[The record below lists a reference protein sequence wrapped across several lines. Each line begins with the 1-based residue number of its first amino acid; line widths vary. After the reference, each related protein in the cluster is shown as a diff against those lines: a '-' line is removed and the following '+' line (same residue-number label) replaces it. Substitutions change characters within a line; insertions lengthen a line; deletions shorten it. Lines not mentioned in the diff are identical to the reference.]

1 MNNRLLSAARHP
13 RQTRGTTSALLGIY
27 LNDHL
32 AGATA
37 GVERARHMARS
48 YGGSTLATVMEPLA
62 DEIAEDRAGL
72 LDIMRRLDIPVRQY
86 KVYAGRVAER
96 VGRLKSNGRLVRR
109 SPLSP
114 LVELEALRLGV
125 EGKSA
130 LWQAL
135 RELAADEERLD
146 ARLLDDLLERARRQQ
161 GTLEELRRRQVRAAF
176 QETQET

>member
-1 MNNRLLSAARHP
+1 MNHHTRSATYAPAGPGR
-13 RQTRGTTSALLGIY
+13 TGTSLLGIY

-48 YGGSTLATVMEPLA
+48 YGDTALSAGMEA
-62 DEIAEDRAGL
+62 IHTEIAEDRATL
-72 LDIMRRLDIPVRQY
+72 IDIMERLDIPVRHY

-114 LVELEALRLGV
+114 LLELEALRLGV
-125 EGKSA
+125 EGKA
-130 LWQAL
+130 AVWQTL
-135 RELAADEERLD
+135 RELADREDRLD
-146 ARLLDDLLERARRQQ
+146 PDLLDTLLDRARRQQ
-161 GTLEELRRRQVRAAF
+161 ATLEELRRREIGTALQ
-176 QETQET
+176 TTPSS